1 MQKLS
6 AEEAKDLVLITGKRV
21 SKISAQLLQLNVNE
35 ALLILRSDW
44 KGKKPPYNI
53 INRLAKKTG
62 RKFIKGRLPDGSG
75 WGVKRVA

>member
-1 MQKLS
+1 MRVVKK
-6 AEEAKDLVLITGKRV
+6 EEAENTILAKAGRT
-21 SKISAQLLQLNVNE
+21 SKISAMTSTLQVGEMLE
-35 ALLILRSDW
+35 IKTTDW